1 MVFRRTNPTSKTKV
15 AKPFNQ
21 GYKGFLTGNLSNP
34 YVENTKEHRD
44 WEFGFNKAY
53 FKNKEQVLDKESRR
67 RS

>member
-1 MVFRRTNPTSKTKV
+1 MVFKRTGSASKSKV

-21 GYKGFLTGNLSNP
+21 GYKGFLIGNLKNP
-34 YVENTKEHRD
+34 YVCNTKEHRD

-67 RS
+67 GS

>member
-1 MVFRRTNPTSKTKV
+1 MVFKRTGSASKSKV
-15 AKPFNQ
+15 DKPFNQ
-21 GYKGFLTGNLSNP
+21 GYKGFLIGNLTNP
-34 YVENTKEHRD
+34 YVRNTKEHRD